1 MGDLT
6 HGPLVSRDR
15 ETVVWPGTEN
25 RHHLMGHIGLLGG
38 TGAPVFPLSGGFPY
52 GEDEAFPGDP
62 LWMSMAEWSDACR
75 AREGLAVAVHFP
87 YPLAELAADIVLGK
101 IDAVEI
107 GAGRSSFDDLPYV
120 EWYRYLNCGYRL
132 PVAGG
137 TDKMSANVAA
147 GRSRTYAYIGQEE
160 FSFAAWARAMRK
172 GNTFVTT
179 GPLLLLRVDGRVP
192 GEEIALGAGG
202 GTVEL
207 EARVRSFTPVHR
219 LEIVVNGKVAAS
231 KEMKEGAREVVFRH
245 KLPIAAPGWI
255 AARCVAQPARP
266 ARWPAVYAHTSPV
279 YFTSPGKELFS
290 APIAAYMLTLID
302 GTDKCLRVETI
313 ATRADPERYGR
324 IRKVLT
330 DARAE
335 LQRRMKVN
343 A

>member
-1 MGDLT
+1 
-6 HGPLVSRDR
+6 
-15 ETVVWPGTEN
+15 
-25 RHHLMGHIGLLGG
+25 
-38 TGAPVFPLSGGFPY
+38 
-52 GEDEAFPGDP
+52 
-62 LWMSMAEWSDACR
+62 
-75 AREGLAVAVHFP
+75 
-87 YPLAELAADIVLGK
+87 
-101 IDAVEI
+101 
-107 GAGRSSFDDLPYV
+107 
-120 EWYRYLNCGYRL
+120 
-132 PVAGG
+132 
-137 TDKMSANVAA
+137 MSANVAA

-192 GEEIALGAGG
+192 GRGDRARAPAAARWNWK
-202 GTVEL
+202 
-207 EARVRSFTPVHR
+207 ARVRSFTPVNR

-302 GTDKCLRVETI
+302 GTDKWVETI

-324 IRKVLT
+324 IRKSAHRRAGGVAAANEGERIA
-330 DARAE
+330 ARRGLAAAPPVIMTISICRPE
-335 LQRRMKVN
+335 TL
-343 A
+343 